1 VAADG
6 WQRVEERPSWLD
18 PPAPTWTPA
27 TTTASYDSVLVSRAL
42 ADAAPLPPLDPRHPR
57 LERVLAWIMP
67 WWAARRAAARRA
79 RHQHAIAAR
88 IAAAYAARDHARAP
102 LLPSPYGPAWRGSVY
117 WRR

>member
-6 WQRVEERPSWLD
+6 WQRVEARPSWLD

-27 TTTASYDSVLVSRAL
+27 ATTAAYDSVIPLRPIE
-42 ADAAPLPPLDPRHPR
+42 DEEPLPALDPPHARF
-57 LERVLAWIMP
+57 ERVLAWIMP

-79 RHQHAIAAR
+79 RHQHAVAAR
-88 IAAAYAARDHARAP
+88 IAAAYAARDHARVP
-102 LLPSPYGPAWRGSVY
+102 MLYSPAGPAWRGSAY